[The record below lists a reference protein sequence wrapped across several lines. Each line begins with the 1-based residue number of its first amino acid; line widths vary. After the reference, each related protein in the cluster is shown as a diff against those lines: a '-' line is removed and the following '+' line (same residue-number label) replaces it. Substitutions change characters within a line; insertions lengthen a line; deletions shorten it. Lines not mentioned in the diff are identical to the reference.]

1 MTWHLIAGLVAVGL
15 LLTACAGGNQKAADE
30 ALVKTYSA
38 ATAPESNEIDKLN
51 EQLFA
56 AANLNEDVSDYILGS
71 GDLIEVTVFESE
83 DLYSKVRVSSR
94 GFVTLPLLGQIEV
107 KGLSA
112 RETEEHIEI
121 LLTESR
127 YIRNPHVS
135 IFVEERFSQRV
146 TIVGQV
152 EKPGTY
158 DYKSKQRLLDVLAL
172 SGGLSK
178 NAGTTIQ
185 IRRTGDTPSANNVFL
200 VDIDRLLKEGDTQ
213 LNIEINGSD
222 VIFVPEAG
230 VFFVDGAVR
239 NPGTYPISQKM
250 ILQEAVFVA
259 GGFAPYA
266 DKKRVTLIRFNSN
279 GARELIELDLESD
292 PDKMNTQIQDRDV
305 IIAKS
310 STLGKI
316 IHGTG
321 FNIGI
326 PGVAGFG
333 YRDPSK

>member
-1 MTWHLIAGLVAVGL
+1 MGFL
-15 LLTACAGGNQKAADE
+15 LSACAVSQQKATDE

-38 ATAPESNEIDKLN
+38 AAAPKSSEIEKIN

-56 AANLNEDVSDYILGS
+56 AANLNEEDISDYILGS

-94 GFVTLPLLGQIEV
+94 GFVTLPLLGPIEV

-112 RETEEHIEI
+112 REAEEQIEI

-127 YIRNPHVS
+127 YIRNPHVT

-158 DYKSKQRLLDVLAL
+158 DYKSKHRLLDVLAL
-172 SGGLSK
+172 SGGLAE

-185 IRRTGDTPSANNVFL
+185 IRRIGGAQNDKNVFL

-213 LNIEINGSD
+213 LNIEINGGD

-239 NPGTYPISQKM
+239 KPGTYSISQKM
-250 ILQEAVFVA
+250 VLQEAVFKA

-266 DKKRVTLIRFNSN
+266 DKKRVTVIRFNN
-279 GARELIELDLESD
+279 DGARELLELNLESN
-292 PDKMNTQIQDRDV
+292 PENMNIHIKDRDV

-310 STLGKI
+310 SAIGKI

-321 FNIGI
+321 FHIGI
-326 PGVAGFG
+326 PGIAGFG